1 MDGLWADFTSRDDP
15 AQREALEQER
25 QAALAELDEARAAI
39 DALALALADLRDE
52 GRRAGVPPGWL
63 R

>member
-1 MDGLWADFTSRDDP
+1 MVLRRTGTVP
-15 AQREALEQER
+15 AQDLNKK
-25 QAALAELDEARAAI
+25 LDEARAAI